1 MCPPKSPEEHDDY
14 GWRQNWTP
22 RFSCR
27 RELKPPSEERSEAS
41 LPSDDDPL
49 YSRVMSETRSGSNP
63 FAELLRSDPAGD
75 GVFRAF
81 LPGFGGVTLGC
92 ATLLAARSSALS
104 LHSLHV
110 YFLRAVPTDRPAELV
125 VSRVRDGRRFAHR
138 RVEVRDGE
146 RVCCELVA
154 SFAAPADGTEYQ
166 EPSQGPAV
174 PLPEMLPTEE
184 DLARKEGWDPEERG
198 PIGQL
203 LEWRFVG
210 ESPWQPTGARGTSVY
225 RGWVRPRVPLPDD
238 PALHAAALAFLADM
252 HSHLGVARR
261 LGTHFEPTGYTSLDQ
276 ALWVHHHDPWNDWRL
291 LTTVSDVAHA
301 GRAWTRRTLHAR
313 DGRLVASMAQEQ
325 WLAFEAPPLG
335 T

>member
-1 MCPPKSPEEHDDY
+1 MINA
-14 GWRQNWTP
+14 Q
-22 RFSCR
+22 
-27 RELKPPSEERSEAS
+27 
-41 LPSDDDPL
+41 
-49 YSRVMSETRSGSNP
+49 SGSNP
-63 FAELLRSDPAGD
+63 FAELLRSEPAGD
-75 GVFRAF
+75 GVFRAL
-81 LPGFGGVTLGC
+81 LPGFGGITLGC
-92 ATLLAARSSALS
+92 ATLLAARTSALS

-110 YFLRAVPTDRPAELV
+110 YFLRAVPMDRPAELV
-125 VSRVRDGRRFAHR
+125 VSRVRDGRRFAQR

-166 EPSQGPAV
+166 EPFQGSAV
-174 PLPEMLPTEE
+174 PLPETLPSEE
-184 DLARKEGWDPEERG
+184 ELARKEGWDFEERG
-198 PIGQL
+198 PIARA

-210 ESPWQPTGARGTSVY
+210 ESPWQPAGAQATSVY

-252 HSHLGVARR
+252 HSHLSVARR
-261 LGTHFEPTGYTSLDQ
+261 LGVHFEPTGYTSLDQ
-276 ALWVHHHDPWNDWRL
+276 ALWVHRDDPWNDWRL

-325 WLAFEAPPLG
+325 WLAFGSLPG
-335 T
+335 VT